1 MQRVL
6 VMGCSGSGKS
16 TFATALAA
24 KTGLPYVS
32 IDALFWQP
40 GWVEPD
46 RRAFGEIMLREAER
60 PAWVM
65 DGNYTSHRGG
75 DVRRE
80 RADTV
85 FWFDLP
91 RRVCLAGVLARV
103 AKGYGRVRPEMAAG
117 CPEQLDFGFLKWIW
131 NYRRDH
137 RPKQLAYLARLRP
150 DQRLVTFT
158 NRRQADRYL
167 AALAPAGAH

>member
-46 RRAFGEIMLREAER
+46 RGAFGEIMLREAEHT
-60 PAWVM
+60 AWVM
-65 DGNYTSHRGG
+65 DGNYTSHGG
-75 DVRRE
+75 GEVRRQ

-91 RRVCLAGVLARV
+91 RRVCLTGVLTRA
-103 AKGYGRVRPEMAAG
+103 ATTYGRVRPEMAPG
-117 CPEQLDFGFLKWIW
+117 CPERMDVGFLRWVW
-131 NYRRDH
+131 NYRRSH
-137 RPKQLAYLARLRP
+137 RPTQLAYLGALRP

-158 NRRQADRYL
+158 TRRQADRYL
-167 AALAPAGAH
+167 AAVAPAEGH